1 MNTLLLG
8 NTKEDITRAAA
19 FLKEGGVVAMPTET
33 VYGLAADAL
42 DGAAVRKIFLAKRRP
57 MDNPLII
64 HIADVNDIEK
74 FNLVSEIPQ
83 TAKLLAE
90 HFWPGPL
97 TMIMKKSDIIPD
109 EVSAGLSTVA
119 VRLPS
124 HETARALIRE
134 SGTVLAA
141 PSANKSGSP
150 SPTTAQ
156 HVMDDLSGVIDAVV
170 DGGMCDVGVE
180 STVITLATNPPRLL
194 RPGLVTVEEIES
206 VIGHIEV
213 DNAVLFKL
221 ETDQKVASP
230 GMKYKHYSPKA
241 KVVLINGSDDAFI
254 LFVNAQHK
262 EDSNIAAICYDE
274 DESLINASTICIG
287 KSDDLNTQAHLLFD
301 ALRKVDEIADVT
313 TAYAHCPKKYG
324 VGMALYN
331 RLIRAAS
338 FEVIDLE

>member
-19 FLKEGGVVAMPTET
+19 FLREGGVVAMPTET

-57 MDNPLII
+57 MDNPLIV

-83 TAKLLAE
+83 SAKLLAE

-254 LFVNAQHK
+254 SFVNAQHK

-301 ALRKVDEIADVT
+301 ALRKVDEITDVT
-313 TAYAHCPKKYG
+313 TVYAHCPKKHG